1 MLQTAQ
7 ALAYA
12 SSSAP
17 SAHFLLAFTSDL
29 LAHMA
34 TVPFPAPTSGQTADL
49 RGSSSYTTVSLTSL
63 LSTPPSRLPSVLRS
77 IATQIRSELHLNPP
91 QLADAKS
98 PSLASVFPRF
108 SNADVNFWIWVFG
121 FRYRTV
127 VRNWERCL
135 GTPMER
141 RFNWS
146 GLALGAFYSA
156 VRRALIVALAL
167 RALGAL
173 GIAGTAAW
181 LAGRKVR
188 RTLRGEPGWG
198 LANVLGE

>member
-1 MLQTAQ
+1 MSTLPSTSPQ
-7 ALAYA
+7 ASA
-12 SSSAP
+12 SQNGNDFNL
-17 SAHFLLAFTSDL
+17 H
-29 LAHMA
+29 
-34 TVPFPAPTSGQTADL
+34 
-49 RGSSSYTTVSLTSL
+49 SL

-77 IATQIRSELHLNPP
+77 VAGRIRSELHLNPP

-98 PSLASVFPRF
+98 PSLTSVFPRF
-108 SNADVNFWIWVFG
+108 SNADVNFWIWIFG

-173 GIAGTAAW
+173 GLVGGGCW
-181 LAGRKVR
+181 LAAGKIKRMI
-188 RTLRGEPGWG
+188 RGEPGWG
-198 LANVLGE
+198 LAGAFSN